1 MRLCPMQLLE
11 RRFEDLSGIRCRIY
25 TCEFST
31 EHKLAS
37 LVLAFSGTYQVGS
50 EGNGDAAY
58 MIGVRRAAMAAWD
71 AGSLVYDLRELKYE
85 WGNAIWSLFRGGFG
99 DVDLRGTPSALVV
112 SDLCQKGFSKCPGM
126 VPPMFDDLDSALQ
139 HVEKEAEE
147 KLKGNLQIFER
158 KRRPWWQLW

>member
-1 MRLCPMQLLE
+1 MQLVE
-11 RRFEDLSGIRCRIY
+11 RHLEDLSAIRHRIY

-31 EHKLAS
+31 EHKPTA

-58 MIGVRRAAMAAWD
+58 MIGVRRAAMATWD
-71 AGSLVYDLRELKYE
+71 TDALVYDLRELKYE
-85 WGNAIWSLFRGGFG
+85 WGNAIWSLFRGSFG

-112 SDLCQKGFSKCPGM
+112 SDLCREGFSSCSGS

-147 KLKGNLQIFER
+147 RLKGNLQVFDA
-158 KRRPWWQLW
+158 KRRPWWRIW